1 MPIKVPMLCLAACT
15 LSVVGCRSAAPD
27 VATAS
32 GATLELIA
40 STVLVENDTFLIAR
54 PTGFVVSDDPNR
66 FIVADV
72 ASSRVLRWA
81 ANGDPNGAWGR
92 IGRGPAEL
100 SGPGA
105 IVQSGRALWVLD
117 LGSRSWKLFDL
128 DTGAPDGAV
137 PFSGVAS
144 NAVPNAIADTL
155 WFGLRRD
162 AEHTSLG
169 MIVAGVDSVT
179 TSGPLPPIYDSLAA
193 SGIGQI
199 TPIVRVRTGSHTLLG
214 FGALNGFYL
223 LDAANSVLDSMSI
236 PIVRRRGASAEVIG
250 SAMGDYLALMNGT
263 SILSFAG
270 PAARPGFAITV
281 HYDPTVS
288 GVDVPR
294 ITADLF
300 VSVVDLDA
308 RTACVDA
315 RIPNTGD
322 GRPVVQSVGDTLFV
336 LRQTLDGTAIT
347 TQVDSY
353 LVSTAGCTW
362 LPMTQGPLIGR

>member
-1 MPIKVPMLCLAACT
+1 MSCGT
-15 LSVVGCRSAAPD
+15 GDPD
-27 VATAS
+27 IATAP

-81 ANGDPNGAWGR
+81 ANGAPSGSWGR

-105 IVQSGRALWVLD
+105 IVQSGRTLWVLD
-117 LGSRSWKLFDL
+117 LGSSSWKQFDRE
-128 DTGAPDGAV
+128 TGAPAV
-137 PFSGVAS
+137 AVVFSGVAS
-144 NAVPNAIADTL
+144 NAVPNSTPDTL

-162 AEHTSLG
+162 TEGTSLG

-179 TSGPLPPIYDSLAA
+179 TGGPLPSIYDSLAA
-193 SGIGQI
+193 SGIGRL
-199 TPIVRVRTGSHTLLG
+199 TPIVRVRTGNHTLLG

-236 PIVRRRGASAEVIG
+236 PSVRRRGASAEVIG

>member
-1 MPIKVPMLCLAACT
+1 
-15 LSVVGCRSAAPD
+15 
-27 VATAS
+27 
-32 GATLELIA
+32 
-40 STVLVENDTFLIAR
+40 
-54 PTGFVVSDDPNR
+54 
-66 FIVADV
+66 
-72 ASSRVLRWA
+72 
-81 ANGDPNGAWGR
+81 
-92 IGRGPAEL
+92 
-100 SGPGA
+100 
-105 IVQSGRALWVLD
+105 
-117 LGSRSWKLFDL
+117 
-128 DTGAPDGAV
+128 
-137 PFSGVAS
+137 
-144 NAVPNAIADTL
+144 
-155 WFGLRRD
+155 
-162 AEHTSLG
+162 
-169 MIVAGVDSVT
+169 
-179 TSGPLPPIYDSLAA
+179 
-193 SGIGQI
+193 
-199 TPIVRVRTGSHTLLG
+199 
-214 FGALNGFYL
+214 
-223 LDAANSVLDSMSI
+223 
-236 PIVRRRGASAEVIG
+236 
-250 SAMGDYLALMNGT
+250 MGDYLALMNGT